1 VRAPRRDRARPAP
14 ARDVPGPVPGAGEA
28 LLAVAPPID
37 AVYPHD
43 DGFAAFDHAPRPGT
57 FKTRP
62 MPDTPTT
69 TALTAA
75 ERRLALW
82 LRGLAMLF
90 AMGAIGALLRAD
102 EIVRNMN
109 AVGGMLRMRELA
121 VPSGP
126 MASDFWFALAV
137 ANLAGNAVCAWL
149 GSTDA
154 RGRRAFAYPVVVSH
168 LVSGGTAVLLLVRW
182 AVSFPIL
189 ALAVVDLAIS
199 AILIGTLQAAKGR

>member
-1 VRAPRRDRARPAP
+1 
-14 ARDVPGPVPGAGEA
+14 
-28 LLAVAPPID
+28 
-37 AVYPHD
+37 
-43 DGFAAFDHAPRPGT
+43 
-57 FKTRP
+57 
-62 MPDTPTT
+62 MPDTLTT

-90 AMGAIGALLRAD
+90 TLAAIGALLWTD
-102 EIVRNMN
+102 DVVRDLN
-109 AVGGMLRMRELA
+109 AVGGLLRLRELP
-121 VPSGP
+121 VPAGP

-137 ANLAGNAVCAWL
+137 ANLAGNAVCAWIA
-149 GSTDA
+149 STDV

-168 LVSGGTAVLLLVRW
+168 LVSGGTALLLLVRW
-182 AVSFPIL
+182 AAAFPTI